1 MFKIGIENYTV
12 YGRHGAYEFEH
23 EKPQPFIVTIWVE
36 ITNHRFDDN
45 LSQTVNYADLQ
56 NVAFEIIANSPPIKL
71 METMMEKM
79 FTEISKNQLVKRID
93 IRIEKPS
100 AQLPH
105 ESGLAVVEAVWPF
118 E

>member
-23 EKPQPFIVTIWVE
+23 ENPQPFIVTIWVE

-56 NVAFEIIANSPPIKL
+56 NVAFAPFCQISLPLFVFRKDFLQSP
-71 METMMEKM
+71 
-79 FTEISKNQLVKRID
+79 FR
-93 IRIEKPS
+93 
-100 AQLPH
+100 
-105 ESGLAVVEAVWPF
+105 
-118 E
+118 